1 MSSITPTLSTAT
13 QVNQRA
19 RVVTES
25 VVAAYIR
32 ELSSPQPEP
41 AFAPALAPQIQ
52 EVRAAVR
59 RPCGSTVR
67 RHVVHERRT
76 AVARRQRPSMA
87 LAD

>member
-1 MSSITPTLSTAT
+1 MSSITPTLSTTT

-32 ELSSPQPEP
+32 ELSRPQPELEL
-41 AFAPALAPQIQ
+41 APVPAPQIQ
-52 EVRAAVR
+52 QVRAAVR
-59 RPCGSTVR
+59 RPCGSASR
-67 RHVVHERRT
+67 RHVAQERRR
-76 AVARRQRPSMA
+76 AVARRRQPVLA